1 MNLSNYSNKIQSSIY
16 FISEM
21 KDKDPE
27 SALKKCD
34 KLQKEGEEANDDA
47 LIGYAHF
54 TKAEIHYQLNE
65 PVDFYVEMVTCMA
78 PFERI
83 QEWGYLAMANNMLGI
98 MSLNRGNA
106 PFAMDYYFKAMQYC
120 QDHSL
125 PDLMWIIRMNIGAV
139 YYSIEEYDDALKF
152 YKNAY
157 LSISKE
163 NDEYNYEEDRVYAIV
178 SIANTYLAAG
188 NVDAAGSTYDRAA
201 FAERDKYSLITNLII
216 DCFAAR
222 LYAAKGDAAEAER
235 FIKAVH
241 EEISS
246 GITLMDVFD
255 DIFSYLEMLLDK
267 SYFDVFFFVMKRVLD
282 IVSKTGLKN
291 LEKKCLTLALKYFRI
306 TNDEQRYFEYAAKYF
321 EIDEKLA
328 DENRLMVTNM
338 IELRGSLHDLAKVNK
353 EVEKENQLLN
363 EKAET
368 DPLTHL
374 DNRFGLDR
382 RRHEIYDRAIRENHS
397 VAVEILD
404 IDYFKQ
410 FNDNYGHQAGDRAIR
425 FVSDNIKKLAG
436 KDAIYAARFGG
447 DEFIIIYEGYAL
459 QEVFSF
465 AKELKNNIISA
476 HFTHEYTL
484 LPEKIITISQGI
496 YYGFPTDSM
505 KYKHFL
511 HTADG
516 LLYKAKLTKRNCIAL
531 SDSMDDDSKVLEA

>member
-65 PVDFYVEMVTCMA
+65 PVDFYVEMVACMA

-222 LYAAKGDAAEAER
+222 LYAAK
-235 FIKAVH
+235 
-241 EEISS
+241 
-246 GITLMDVFD
+246 
-255 DIFSYLEMLLDK
+255 
-267 SYFDVFFFVMKRVLD
+267 
-282 IVSKTGLKN
+282 
-291 LEKKCLTLALKYFRI
+291 
-306 TNDEQRYFEYAAKYF
+306 YF

-338 IELRGSLHDLAKVNK
+338 IRLRGSLHDLAKVNK

-382 RRHEIYDRAIRENHS
+382 RRHEIFDRAIRENHS

-531 SDSMDDDSKVLEA
+531 SD